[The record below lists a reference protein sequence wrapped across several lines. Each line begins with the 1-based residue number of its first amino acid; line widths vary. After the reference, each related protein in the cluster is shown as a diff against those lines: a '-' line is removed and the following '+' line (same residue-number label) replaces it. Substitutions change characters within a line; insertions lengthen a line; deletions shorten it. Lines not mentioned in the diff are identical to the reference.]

1 MRDAANRRNDRF
13 QIWGWVLF
21 ILCALLF
28 LASSMVN
35 RDLLAAA
42 GSLVFLLACGVFL
55 YPLITRHKDRSRTK
69 QHTQAKHEDTR

>member
-1 MRDAANRRNDRF
+1 MRDTANRRDVRF

-28 LASSMVN
+28 LASSLVN
-35 RDLLAAA
+35 RDLLATA

-55 YPLITRHKDRSRTK
+55 YPLITRHKDRGRTQQNIQSRR
-69 QHTQAKHEDTR
+69 EETR